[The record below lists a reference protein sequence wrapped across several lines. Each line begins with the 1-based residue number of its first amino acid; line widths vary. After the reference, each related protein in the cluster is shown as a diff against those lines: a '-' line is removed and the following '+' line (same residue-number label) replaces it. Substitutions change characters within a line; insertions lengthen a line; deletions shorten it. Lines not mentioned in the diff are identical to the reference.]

1 MARDDN
7 TPATTLNGAQKTA
20 VLLLALGEQFASE
33 MFKRMERHELAAVS
47 QAMVDLETVP
57 KEMVEVVLREYYHD
71 LVTGRE
77 LVRGGKEAVKR
88 LLLPNVDSDTA
99 KYVSDYLNLDTGP
112 VPFREIG
119 KVSPKLLAQILR
131 NEHPQT
137 LALILGNLPS
147 DHAADLL
154 TRLPA
159 GVRVEV
165 LMRLARLEAVPEEML
180 MAVDKVLQSQLIA
193 MGGKEGKKVGG
204 VQAVAEI
211 LNAVDRSTEEE
222 VLAEIEEDSPSVAE
236 EIRNLMFVF
245 DDVSGLDDRSIRELL
260 KEISNEDLTMAL
272 RGAAEDMRTIFFRN
286 MSERASGMIKEDLE
300 IMGPTRLADVE
311 AAQQNI
317 VRIVRKLE
325 GDGRVTISRGGG
337 DVFV

>member
-1 MARDDN
+1 MAN
-7 TPATTLNGAQKTA
+7 EPTPSAEGAKKTA
-20 VLLLALGEQFASE
+20 VLLLALGEQFAAE
-33 MFKRMERHELAAVS
+33 VFKRMERQELAAVS
-47 QAMVDLETVP
+47 RAMVDLETVP
-57 KEMVEVVLREYYHD
+57 KELVEEVLREYYHAM
-71 LVTGRE
+71 VTGRE
-77 LVRGGKEAVKR
+77 MIRGGQDAVKR

-112 VPFREIG
+112 APFREIG

-137 LALILGNLPS
+137 LALIIGNLQS
-147 DHAADLL
+147 EQAADLL
-154 TRLPA
+154 TNLPA

-165 LMRLARLEAVPEEML
+165 LMRLAKLEAVPEEML
-180 MAVDKVLQSQLIA
+180 VAVDKVLQSQLIA

-204 VQAVAEI
+204 IQSVAEI

-222 VLAEIEEDSPSVAE
+222 VLAEIEEESPTMAE

-245 DDVSGLDDRSIRELL
+245 EDCKTLDDRSIREVL

-272 RGAAEDMRTIFFRN
+272 RGANDELKTLFFKN
-286 MSERASGMIKEDLE
+286 MSERAANMIREDLE
-300 IMGPTRLADVE
+300 IMGPTRLSDVE
-311 AAQQNI
+311 TAQQNI
-317 VRIVRKLE
+317 VKIVRRLE
-325 GDGRVTISRGGG
+325 GEGRIMISRGGG